1 MNKDIILRIM
11 VVLIAGNS
19 ASLFFGLIINDEIN
33 VMFLGVIAINCLII
47 YKYMNAELKDLLF
60 EVKEKLNIT
69 NNK

>member
-19 ASLFFGLIINDEIN
+19 ASLCFSLLLENEIN
-33 VMFLGVIAINCLII
+33 VLHLGVIVVNCLII
-47 YKYMNAELKDLLF
+47 YKYMSTEFKNLLF
-60 EVKEKLNIT
+60 EVKERLNIT